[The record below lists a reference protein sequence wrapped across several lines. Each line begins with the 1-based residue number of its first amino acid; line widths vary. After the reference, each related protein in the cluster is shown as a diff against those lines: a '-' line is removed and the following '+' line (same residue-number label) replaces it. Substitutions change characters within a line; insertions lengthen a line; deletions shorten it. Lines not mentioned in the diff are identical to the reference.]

1 MSGGELLRS
10 TMTMQIFSNSK
21 PRGERDGRHL
31 RQRIAA
37 SFISQLARAF
47 LNADLVDRL
56 TLESFHFAR

>member
-10 TMTMQIFSNSK
+10 TMTMQVFSNSK
-21 PRGERDGRHL
+21 PRGERDGL
-31 RQRIAA
+31 IFVNEWPA